1 MVFSQV
7 LAGIHAVINLVG
19 LPGNLL
25 VIATICMESRFHAMR
40 YVLLAS
46 LAGSDILFLILGNS
60 PSIASIAQERWLYGE
75 TMCKLH
81 YLVLRYFYLNT
92 VLHLVAVSYE
102 RYNAIVKSP
111 LTYDSSITRSKVVV
125 IVLIWTVPVLVCTIT
140 FFKHGGTL
148 LYYPKLFF
156 CKAATDA
163 PAFNAPAPLIVF
175 FVPISIIF
183 FLNWRLL
190 KTVNSIQS
198 NDQPVVF
205 LESTAASYN
214 NGPSQHQ
221 QHEAR
226 RIKDRKA
233 AFDVCII
240 IAAFVICF
248 LPEWTDFVLR
258 NYFTVEFPP
267 EVTQTTRCI
276 YYISSVTNPIIYS
289 VRKREFRGGVK
300 RTLKRIGG
308 LCAVLFPSGTDN
320 AVGAHGLRQTPTG
333 IPSIV
338 ESRAAQV
345 AQQKDSLDSRTLN
358 VPKRIEMNFQG
369 CHHPT
374 EEIAE

>member
-7 LAGIHAVINLVG
+7 LAAVHAVIDVVG
-19 LPGNLL
+19 FPGNLL

-102 RYNAIVKSP
+102 RYNTIVKSP

-163 PAFNAPAPLIVF
+163 SAFNAPAPLIVF
-175 FVPISIIF
+175 VVPISIIF

-190 KTVNSIQS
+190 KTVNAIQS

-205 LESTAASYN
+205 LESTAASSN

-221 QHEAR
+221 
-226 RIKDRKA
+226 
-233 AFDVCII
+233 
-240 IAAFVICF
+240 
-248 LPEWTDFVLR
+248 
-258 NYFTVEFPP
+258 
-267 EVTQTTRCI
+267 
-276 YYISSVTNPIIYS
+276 
-289 VRKREFRGGVK
+289 
-300 RTLKRIGG
+300 
-308 LCAVLFPSGTDN
+308 
-320 AVGAHGLRQTPTG
+320 
-333 IPSIV
+333 
-338 ESRAAQV
+338 
-345 AQQKDSLDSRTLN
+345 
-358 VPKRIEMNFQG
+358 
-369 CHHPT
+369 
-374 EEIAE
+374 